1 MFKNSIGNPYQI
13 NRFNI
18 FYISHIFL
26 YTFTKNI
33 NKTARS
39 KKWEVKGQRTWRN
52 PFYSQCH
59 YKKGMENM
67 KREKTDFAL
76 LKKLFWA
83 MFSLSAC
90 TFGGG
95 FVIVSLMKKKVVEEH
110 HWLEEDEMLDVTA
123 IAQSSPGPI
132 PVNASV
138 ILGYRLHGVL
148 GSLVA
153 VCGTILPPMVL
164 LSLIAVFYDQFR
176 NNQIINTALTVM
188 RAGVAAVI
196 CDVVIN
202 LAKNVIATHKVL
214 YIALM
219 IITFIM
225 AYFLSV
231 SAMIIILCC
240 LGTGIICVLINL
252 CKIRK
257 ETI

>member
-1 MFKNSIGNPYQI
+1 MKKDTNS
-13 NRFNI
+13 
-18 FYISHIFL
+18 
-26 YTFTKNI
+26 
-33 NKTARS
+33 RS
-39 KKWEVKGQRTWRN
+39 K
-52 PFYSQCH
+52 
-59 YKKGMENM
+59 
-67 KREKTDFAL
+67 TDLAL
-76 LKKLFWA
+76 LKQLFWTV
-83 MFSLSAC
+83 FSLSAC

-95 FVIVSLMKKKVVEEH
+95 FVIVSLMKKKVVEER

-148 GSLVA
+148 GSIVA
-153 VCGTILPPMVL
+153 VLGTILPPMIL
-164 LSLIAVFYDQFR
+164 LSIIAVFYDQFR
-176 NNQIINTALTVM
+176 NNAIVTTALTVM

-202 LAKNVIATHKVL
+202 LAKNVVATKRNL

-225 AYFLSV
+225 GYFLNI

-240 LGTGIICVLINL
+240 LATGLVCVLL
-252 CKIRK
+252 DVHKK
-257 ETI
+257 K